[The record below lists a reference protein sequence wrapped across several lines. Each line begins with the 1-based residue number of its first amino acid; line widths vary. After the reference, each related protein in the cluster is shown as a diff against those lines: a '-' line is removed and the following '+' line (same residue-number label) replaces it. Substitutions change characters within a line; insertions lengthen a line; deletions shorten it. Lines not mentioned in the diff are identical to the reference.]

1 MPYSGDDG
9 LRDFNSAKTK
19 TMAEDPA
26 LTEDTSRSFLDLKI
40 KYDKAPPSQYVN
52 QLLVQCDEQCM
63 YLHFYQTRPPV
74 FLPGDTAP
82 EPTTVDSQA
91 VSSIAISVEQAPKF
105 LAAIQ
110 AQLDQIERIRA
121 HVHSNP

>member
-1 MPYSGDDG
+1 
-9 LRDFNSAKTK
+9 
-19 TMAEDPA
+19 MAEDSPP
-26 LTEDTSRSFLDLKI
+26 TEDASRSFLDLQI

-74 FLPGDTAP
+74 ILPGDTAI

-91 VSSIAISVEQAPKF
+91 VSSVAISVEQAPKF

-110 AQLDQIERIRA
+110 AQLEQLERIRA
-121 HVHSNP
+121 RVQSNP